1 MSYYFSARSLIASII
16 NLMSEIINVIGGGL
30 AGVEAA
36 WQAARLGVKVRLYE
50 MRPVQQTPA
59 HRTDKLAEIVCSNSL
74 KTDEP
79 GTAPYLLKE
88 ELRRGRSLVMEA
100 AAATRVP
107 AGAALSVDRIKFA
120 ELITERIKAHPNIE
134 IVREEVRAIVS
145 IGTTPSAQSG
155 HPSSEQEGRSQ
166 SSPPVL
172 GGVSAASADG
182 VVALHKEPLHNGVA
196 AETDSYFASA
206 PLLNKEG
213 SLDDVWIIATGPLT
227 SDSLTES
234 IMKFTGDD
242 QLYFYDAIAPIVAA
256 DSIDMSI
263 AFKAARYGKGGDDYI
278 NCPMDREQYET
289 FINELLAAKS
299 VPLKR
304 FEETRWFESCLPI
317 EEIARR
323 GVDTLRFGPMKP
335 KGLPDPKTGY
345 EPYACVQLRQE
356 NLMADAY
363 GLVGFQ
369 NHLRY
374 GEQARVLRL
383 IPGLENA
390 EFLQFGQI
398 HRNTFI
404 NSPKILN
411 EDLSTRTNP
420 NLFFAGQ
427 ITGVEGYVESVA
439 TGWIAG
445 INAVRTLRGQPLLT
459 APPTSAIGALCR
471 YVSNVETKNFQPVN
485 ITFGLLEPLPV
496 ELRKKHR
503 NKRERHVIQVERAL
517 TDWDEWLEEIKGRDA
532 KMQAV

>member
-1 MSYYFSARSLIASII
+1 M
-16 NLMSEIINVIGGGL
+16 NEVVNVIGGGL

-36 WQAARLGVKVRLYE
+36 WQAAEAGVKVRLFE

-59 HRTDKLAEIVCSNSL
+59 HKTDKLAEIVCSNSL

-88 ELRRGRSLVMEA
+88 ELRRGKSLVMEA
-100 AAATRVP
+100 AASTRVP

-120 ELITERIKAHPNIE
+120 ELITERIEAHPNIE
-134 IVREEVRAIVS
+134 IVREEVKRI
-145 IGTTPSAQSG
+145 P
-155 HPSSEQEGRSQ
+155 
-166 SSPPVL
+166 
-172 GGVSAASADG
+172 ADG
-182 VVALHKEPLHNGVA
+182 V
-196 AETDSYFASA
+196 T
-206 PLLNKEG
+206 
-213 SLDDVWIIATGPLT
+213 IIATGPLT
-227 SDSLTES
+227 SDALTVE
-234 IMKFTGDD
+234 IMRFTGDD

-263 AFKAARYGKGGDDYI
+263 AFKAARYDKGGDDYI
-278 NCPMDREQYET
+278 NCPMDRDQYER
-289 FINELLAAKS
+289 FIAELLNAKS

-304 FEETRWFESCLPI
+304 FEETHWFESCLPI

-323 GVDTLRFGPMKP
+323 GHETLRFGPMKP
-335 KGLPDPKTGY
+335 KGLRHPKTGE
-345 EPYACVQLRQE
+345 EPWACVQLRQE
-356 NLMADAY
+356 NMMADAY

-374 GEQARVLRL
+374 GEQERVLKL

-411 EDLSTRTNP
+411 ETLATKTDPR
-420 NLFFAGQ
+420 LFFAGQ

-439 TGWIAG
+439 TGWMAG
-445 INAVRTLRGQPLLT
+445 LNAVRVLRDQPMLT
-459 APPTSAIGALCR
+459 APQTSAIGALCR

-485 ITFGLLEPLPV
+485 ITFGLLEPLPP
-496 ELRKKHR
+496 ELRKIYR
-503 NKRERHVIQVERAL
+503 RKRERHEVQVERAMN
-517 TDWDEWLEEIKGRDA
+517 DWDEWIQHFYNLSAHQGS
-532 KMQAV
+532 

>member
-1 MSYYFSARSLIASII
+1 MAMSDIV
-16 NLMSEIINVIGGGL
+16 NVIGGGL

-36 WQAARLGVKVRLYE
+36 WQAAELGAKVRLYE
-50 MRPVQQTPA
+50 MRPVMQTPA

-100 AAATRVP
+100 AEATRVP
-107 AGAALSVDRIKFA
+107 AGSALSVDRIKFA
-120 ELITERIKAHPNIE
+120 EIITERIERHPNVE
-134 IVREEVRAIVS
+134 IVREEVTSILDLGFGISDFANLSSDICEEIQGDQSTKSQTPNPKSQIAIV
-145 IGTTPSAQSG
+145 
-155 HPSSEQEGRSQ
+155 
-166 SSPPVL
+166 
-172 GGVSAASADG
+172 
-182 VVALHKEPLHNGVA
+182 
-196 AETDSYFASA
+196 
-206 PLLNKEG
+206 
-213 SLDDVWIIATGPLT
+213 ATGPLT
-227 SDSLTES
+227 SAALTES

-263 AFKAARYGKGGDDYI
+263 AFKAARYDKGGADYI

-289 FINELLAAKS
+289 FVSELMAAKS

-363 GLVGFQ
+363 GMVGFQ

-374 GEQARVLRL
+374 GEQSRVLRL

-411 EDLSTRTNP
+411 EDLSTKKDPR
-420 NLFFAGQ
+420 LFFAGQ

-439 TGWIAG
+439 TGWLAG
-445 INAVRTLRGQPLLT
+445 INAVRVLRGQSLLT
-459 APPTSAIGALCR
+459 APATSAIGALCR

-503 NKRERHVIQVERAL
+503 NKRERHVVQVERAL
-517 TDWDEWLEEIKGRDA
+517 KDWDEWLGEAYRRDA
-532 KMQAV
+532 KTQRI

>member
-1 MSYYFSARSLIASII
+1 M
-16 NLMSEIINVIGGGL
+16 NEVVNVIGGGL

-36 WQAARLGVKVRLYE
+36 WQAAEAGVKVRLFE

-59 HRTDKLAEIVCSNSL
+59 HKTDKLAEIVCSNSL

-88 ELRRGRSLVMEA
+88 ELRRGKSLVMEA
-100 AAATRVP
+100 AASTRVP

-120 ELITERIKAHPNIE
+120 ELITERIEAHPNIE
-134 IVREEVRAIVS
+134 IVREEVKRI
-145 IGTTPSAQSG
+145 P
-155 HPSSEQEGRSQ
+155 
-166 SSPPVL
+166 
-172 GGVSAASADG
+172 ADG
-182 VVALHKEPLHNGVA
+182 V
-196 AETDSYFASA
+196 T
-206 PLLNKEG
+206 
-213 SLDDVWIIATGPLT
+213 IIATGPLT
-227 SDSLTES
+227 SDALTVE
-234 IMKFTGDD
+234 IMRFTGDD

-263 AFKAARYGKGGDDYI
+263 AFKAARYDKGGDDYI
-278 NCPMDREQYET
+278 NCPMDRDQYER
-289 FINELLAAKS
+289 FIAELLNAKS

-304 FEETRWFESCLPI
+304 FEETHWFESCLPI

-323 GVDTLRFGPMKP
+323 GHETLRFGPMKP
-335 KGLPDPKTGY
+335 KGLRHPKTGE
-345 EPYACVQLRQE
+345 EPWACVQLRQE
-356 NLMADAY
+356 NMMADAY

-374 GEQARVLRL
+374 GEQERVLKL

-411 EDLSTRTNP
+411 ETLATKTDP
-420 NLFFAGQ
+420 FLFFAGQ

-439 TGWIAG
+439 TGWMAG
-445 INAVRTLRGQPLLT
+445 LNAVRVLRDQPMLT
-459 APPTSAIGALCR
+459 APQTSAIGALCR

-485 ITFGLLEPLPV
+485 ITFGLLEPLPP
-496 ELRKKHR
+496 ELRKIYR
-503 NKRERHVIQVERAL
+503 RKRERHEVQVERAMN
-517 TDWDEWLEEIKGRDA
+517 DWDEWIQHFYNLSAHQGS
-532 KMQAV
+532 

>member
-1 MSYYFSARSLIASII
+1 M
-16 NLMSEIINVIGGGL
+16 INVIGGGL

-36 WQAARLGVKVRLYE
+36 WQAAERGARVRLFE
-50 MRPVQQTPA
+50 MRPVVQTPA

-79 GTAPYLLKE
+79 GSAPYLLKE
-88 ELRRGRSLVMEA
+88 ELRRGGSMVMEVA
-100 AAATRVP
+100 EATRVP

-120 ELITERIKAHPNIE
+120 EMITERVAAHTNIE
-134 IVREEVRAIVS
+134 VVREEVISIAECGMRDAEFDAKAPTIV
-145 IGTTPSAQSG
+145 
-155 HPSSEQEGRSQ
+155 
-166 SSPPVL
+166 
-172 GGVSAASADG
+172 
-182 VVALHKEPLHNGVA
+182 
-196 AETDSYFASA
+196 
-206 PLLNKEG
+206 
-213 SLDDVWIIATGPLT
+213 ATGPLT
-227 SDSLTES
+227 SDALTAD
-234 IMKFTGDD
+234 IMRFTGDD

-256 DSIDMSI
+256 DSIDMSV
-263 AFKAARYGKGGDDYI
+263 AFKAARYDKGGDDYI
-278 NCPMDREQYET
+278 NCPMDRERYEL
-289 FINELLAAKS
+289 FISELLSARS

-304 FEETRWFESCLPI
+304 FEETHWFESCLPI

-323 GVDTLRFGPMKP
+323 GPETLRFGPMKP
-335 KGLPDPKTGY
+335 KGLRHPKTGE

-363 GLVGFQ
+363 GMVGFQ

-374 GEQARVLRL
+374 GEQERILKL

-404 NSPKILN
+404 NSPTILN
-411 EDLSTRTNP
+411 ETLATRKDP

-439 TGWIAG
+439 TGWLAG
-445 INAVRTLRGQPLLT
+445 INAVRVLRGQEMIT
-459 APPTSAIGALCR
+459 APQTSAIGALCR

-503 NKRERHVIQVERAL
+503 QKRERHMIQVERAL
-517 TDWDEWLEEIKGRDA
+517 KDWDKWLEDLSPTAAR
-532 KMQAV
+532 QWNQSQF